1 MPPGHVAA
9 RITTMCICRA
19 TLLSPVSLAKTVYT
33 ETTKRGFLLELSLTS
48 VARTVTRSPE
58 ALVARRGVALALQQS
73 ENEVQMLVHESL
85 DAVLMLELFKM
96 RVEDLLRK
104 DTELGDCVG
113 RRAVDHGDSLGK
125 VVVFP
130 RFTLRRFVLELRC
143 GEVAEAVD
151 RIFNGHGEDFDVPQ
165 EEVLRLVGRGSAP
178 LLILCRHFDGI
189 SRIIEMV
196 EVVHHELHNLRIIVE
211 LVVGVFG
218 IVLDKL

>member
-1 MPPGHVAA
+1 
-9 RITTMCICRA
+9 MCICRA

-85 DAVLMLELFKM
+85 DAVFMLEFFKM

-104 DTELGDCVG
+104 GTELGDCVG

-130 RFTLRRFVLELRC
+130 RFTLRRLVLEFRC

-151 RIFNGHGEDFDVPQ
+151 GIFNGHGEDFDVPQ
-165 EEVLRLVGRGSAP
+165 KEVLRLV
-178 LLILCRHFDGI
+178 LILCRHFDGI
-189 SRIIEMV
+189 SGIIEMV